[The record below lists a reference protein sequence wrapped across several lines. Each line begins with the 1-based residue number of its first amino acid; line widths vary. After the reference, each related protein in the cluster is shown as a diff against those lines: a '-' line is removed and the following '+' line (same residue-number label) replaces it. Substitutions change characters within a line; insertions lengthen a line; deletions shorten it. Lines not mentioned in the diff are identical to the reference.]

1 MRLQKL
7 SLILN
12 TDNIQDTILFYEGT
26 LGFSSRSNFPDF
38 VSLWRDEVDLMFITR
53 TVRDGESHPVPVLTG
68 SIYIFMNNVDEFWK
82 TVKDKATVTTSLA
95 DREYGVRDFS
105 ILDNNGY
112 ELIFG
117 EDTSGAGR

>member
-1 MRLQKL
+1 MHLQKL
-7 SLILN
+7 SLILKTN
-12 TDNIQDTILFYEGT
+12 NVEDTIRFYEVI
-26 LGFSSRSNFPDF
+26 LGFKSRSNFPDF
-38 VSLWRDEVDLMFITR
+38 VSVWKDEVDLMFMR
-53 TVRDGESHPVPVLTG
+53 NHKDEEKHRPPVFTG
-68 SIYIFMNNVDEFWK
+68 SIYIFMKNIDELWE

-117 EDTSGAGR
+117 EDTSGAGK